1 VTAAKKAHNARDQVL
16 DGRRDPGSW
25 ERFKP
30 GLDGTAWYLLRIH
43 QTLSHRL
50 PASRSTELLRDAVKE
65 IHASEAYQRIV
76 PHGIAPAVWAA
87 GYLERPETH
96 RRRSNHEG

>member
-1 VTAAKKAHNARDQVL
+1 MTAAKKAHNARDQVL

-76 PHGIAPAVWAA
+76 PHGIAQAVWAA

>member
-1 VTAAKKAHNARDQVL
+1 VL
-16 DGRRDPGSW
+16 DARRDPGSW
-25 ERFKP
+25 ERFKA

-50 PASRSTELLRDAVKE
+50 PGSRSTELLGDAVKE
-65 IHASEAYQRIV
+65 ILTSEVYGRLV
-76 PHGIAPAVWAA
+76 PAGLAPAVWAA

-96 RRRSNHEG
+96 RGRPEADGSISIDP